1 MMTQE
6 ENDRLT
12 RVGKGTPMG
21 ELMRRY
27 WHAIATTD
35 DLNKDPVRRVRLLGE
50 NLTLYRSESGELGLI
65 SERCPHRGADLV
77 YGIPD
82 ARGLRCPYHGWL
94 FDKKGRCLEVPYDD
108 RAHPEN
114 AEKRHERLGIEGYPV
129 QELGELIWAY
139 LGPEPV
145 PLLPRWDVCAR
156 PEFDHAAQIHVLPC
170 NWLQCM
176 DNSADPHH
184 FDYLHAALGN
194 YTLKK
199 MGKPPAMKEQHHIK
213 VAFDRFKYGI
223 MKRRLLEGES
233 EDCDDWQIGHP
244 LLIPTILAV
253 GNVHAPML
261 QIRTPIDDTHTLHIT
276 YSTKRRGPGEQCRKI
291 AVAREKL
298 FNEEGKIVP
307 DSIPYQDMLAWVI
320 QGPITDR
327 TKEHLMGSD
336 TGVALLRRM
345 LDEALE
351 AVERGED
358 PIGVVRDPKENEPWI
373 SLSRETAALTP
384 FDTKYLAQ
392 FDYTVRASE
401 NPVRNIGRDTPVRVL
416 AE

>member
-27 WHAIATTD
+27 WHAIATTA
-35 DLNKDPVRRVRLLGE
+35 DLDNDPVRRVRILGE
-50 NLTLYRSESGELGLI
+50 NLTLYRSESGELGLVA
-65 SERCPHRGADLV
+65 ERCPHRGAELA

-82 ARGLRCPYHGWL
+82 TRGLRCPYHGWL
-94 FDKKGRCLEVPYDD
+94 FDKKGECLEVPYDD
-108 RAHPEN
+108 RVHPEN
-114 AEKRHERLGIEGYPV
+114 ADKRRAKLGVQAYPV
-129 QELGELIWAY
+129 QELGELIFAY
-139 LGPEPV
+139 LGPDPV
-145 PLLPRWDVCAR
+145 PLLPRWDVLAR

-194 YTLKK
+194 YTLRK
-199 MGKPPAMKEQHHIK
+199 MGKPPAMKQQHHIK
-213 VAFDRFKYGI
+213 LAFDRFKYGF

-233 EDCDDWQIGHP
+233 EDSDDWKVGHP

-276 YSTKRRGPGEQCRKI
+276 YSTKRREVG
-291 AVAREKL
+291 VAPKPISVVHERL
-298 FNEEGKIVP
+298 FNEDGKIVP

-327 TKEHLMGSD
+327 TQEHLMGSD

-345 LDEALE
+345 LNEALD
-351 AVERGED
+351 AVEGGDD
-358 PIGVVRDPKENEPWI
+358 PIGVIRDPAENEPWI
-373 SLSRETAALTP
+373 SLHRETAALQP
-384 FDTKYLAQ
+384 FNNRYLAQ
-392 FDYTVRASE
+392 FEYTVRAAQDPKL
-401 NPVRNIGRDTPVRVL
+401 NVGRDVIMRTA